1 MTMITVGDSK
11 CIGALA
17 TSITAGAAGAAPQD
31 ISAARSC
38 LGDTL
43 RGHSQG
49 DLEIYFR
56 LRLDLILR
64 LINLRLSDLTD
75 VLEITACIKFTFMHA
90 QGAKC

>member
-31 ISAARSC
+31 ISAAGSC

-43 RGHSQG
+43 RGHS
-49 DLEIYFR
+49 
-56 LRLDLILR
+56 
-64 LINLRLSDLTD
+64 
-75 VLEITACIKFTFMHA
+75 
-90 QGAKC
+90 